1 MLGTLELSSDH
12 KSTSSEMP
20 QMRKL
25 IASALITSVLAC
37 TGSAVLADALN
48 APSKEAVA
56 ADVAAIRQLG
66 MDMGNAMVAGDV
78 DKLNQIFADD
88 WASVGSSGQV
98 MTKEDFLR
106 NHVSGIHKLEWFEL
120 GPIDVQVLGNSAVAQ
135 GLVAETRGK
144 ETNVQMIYADLLEKR
159 AGKWVVV
166 RSIGAKVK

>member
-1 MLGTLELSSDH
+1 
-12 KSTSSEMP
+12 
-20 QMRKL
+20 MRKF
-25 IASALITSVLAC
+25 IASVLITSVLVC
-37 TGSAVLADALN
+37 TGSVVLADSLN

-66 MDMGNAMVAGDV
+66 KDMGNAMVAGDI
-78 DKLNQIFADD
+78 DKLNQIFAED
-88 WASVGSSGQV
+88 WASVGRSGKV
-98 MTKEDFLR
+98 ITKEDFLR

-135 GLVAETRGK
+135 GGVIETRGK

-166 RSIGAKVK
+166 RSMGAKVK

>member
-1 MLGTLELSSDH
+1 M
-12 KSTSSEMP
+12 K
-20 QMRKL
+20 KL
-25 IASALITSVLAC
+25 IASLLITSALLC
-37 TGSAVLADALN
+37 TGSMVLAASLDT
-48 APSKEAVA
+48 PSKEAVA

-66 MDMGNAMVAGDV
+66 KDMGDAMVAGDT

-88 WASVGSSGQV
+88 WNSVGASGKV

-106 NHVSGIHKLEWFEL
+106 NHISGNDKLEWFEL

-135 GLVAETRGK
+135 GGVVETRGK

-166 RSIGAKVK
+166 RSMGGKVK

>member
-1 MLGTLELSSDH
+1 
-12 KSTSSEMP
+12 
-20 QMRKL
+20 MRKL
-25 IASALITSVLAC
+25 IASVLITSVLVC
-37 TGSAVLADALN
+37 TGSVVLADSLD

-66 MDMGNAMVAGDV
+66 KDMGNAMVAGDV

-88 WASVGSSGQV
+88 WASVGSSGKV
-98 MTKEDFLR
+98 VTKEEFLR
-106 NHVSGIHKLEWFEL
+106 NHVSGIHKLESFEL

-135 GLVAETRGK
+135 GGVIETRGK

-166 RSIGAKVK
+166 RSMGAKVK